1 MAKKIALVFGAS
13 GQDGTYMCQLLK
25 QKDYEVI
32 AITRGSDLKNH
43 KKINL
48 RVKIKKVDIYNINK
62 IEKIIK
68 KSNCNEIYYFAGQ
81 SNFQDSFINILSTFK
96 SHNLPLYNI
105 LFSINKLRRKI
116 KVFNCCSGLIYDPKE
131 KLVNENSNLNPNSPY
146 GFSKLVSYFLIRYF
160 RENQNIWCMSGIFFN
175 HDSILRPKN
184 HVIPKIVDFVKQN
197 KFKTKK
203 LLLGDINVRRD
214 WGWAPE
220 YMKIVYLLMQK
231 NKPKDLI
238 IATGKTFMLKEVI
251 NKIFKTKKLAW
262 KNHVRI
268 SKGIIKKN
276 KINYMSSQIEIKNL
290 KKYLGIIPKKNINDV
305 FKLMIKSKL
314 F

>member
-1 MAKKIALVFGAS
+1 MVKKIALVFGAS
-13 GQDGTYMCQLLK
+13 GQDGTYICELLK
-25 QKDYEVI
+25 QKNYEVI
-32 AITRGSDLKNH
+32 AISRGSDFKNH

-48 RVKIKKVDIYNINK
+48 KVKIKKIDIYNIYN

-68 KSNCNEIYYFAGQ
+68 NSKCSEIYYFAGQ
-81 SNFQDSFINILSTFK
+81 SNYQDSFANILSTFK

-105 LFSINKLRRKI
+105 LYSINKLRRKI
-116 KVFNCCSGLIYDPKE
+116 KVFNCCSGLIYDPKA
-131 KLVNENSNLNPNSPY
+131 KIINEDSNLNPNSPY

-160 RENQNIWCMSGIFFN
+160 RENLNIWCMSGIFFN

-184 HVIPKIVDFVKQN
+184 YVIPKVVDFVKRN

-203 LLLGDINVRRD
+203 LLLGDINVKRD

-220 YMKIVYLLMQK
+220 YMKFVYLLMQK
-231 NKPKDLI
+231 KKPKDLI
-238 IATGKTFMLKEVI
+238 IATGKSFMLKEVI

-262 KNHVRI
+262 KNHIRI

-276 KINYMSSQIEIKNL
+276 KLDYMSSKIQIIKL
-290 KKYLGIIPKKNINDV
+290 KKYLGITPKKNIDDV